1 MALTRGEEMKKLLL
15 SAACAAA
22 FGATPALASSWDIS
36 GSFGV
41 VSDYVFRGISQ
52 TQGDAALQAG
62 ATLTHDSGV
71 YFTVWGSN
79 VDFAGDNDTDFEVDF
94 TLGYGGSIDAAT
106 TFNVNVTYYTYP
118 GQPDFVDYNYF
129 EIGAG
134 VTHDVGN
141 GFSVG
146 ANFAWSPKN
155 FDDTG
160 NEIWL
165 ALNGTYEM
173 TEWLSVSA
181 NLGYQS
187 LDKDHYFPEDYFY
200 YDVGATVTYGI
211 LSLDMRYVATSDSVG
226 KDKFVGSAI
235 LNF

>member
-1 MALTRGEEMKKLLL
+1 MKKLLL
-15 SAACAAA
+15 SAACVAA
-22 FGATPALASSWDIS
+22 FGVTPAMAESAWGIS

-41 VSDYVFRGISQ
+41 VSDYLFRGISQ
-52 TQGDAALQAG
+52 TQGDAALQAS

-94 TLGYGGSIDAAT
+94 TLGYAGSIDEAT
-106 TFNVNVTYYTYP
+106 TYDVNVSYYTYP
-118 GQPDFVDYNYF
+118 GQPSGASYNYF

-134 VTHDVGN
+134 ITHDLGN
-141 GFSVG
+141 GLSVG
-146 ANFAWSPKN
+146 AKFAWSPEN

-187 LDKDHYFPEDYFY
+187 LDKDYYFPEDYFY
-200 YDVGATVTYGI
+200 YDVGATVSYGI
-211 LSLDMRYVATSDSVG
+211 LDLDVRYVATSDNVG
-226 KDKFVGSAI
+226 SDKVVGSAI